1 VCRRPP
7 LTKRSLRAH
16 LIVASGATFLAI
28 ALIGPG
34 SALAANP
41 PGSPNVE
48 IKRIVAS
55 SSPDELISKGVRVLV
70 STDTNCRL
78 DASVYLGEAVP
89 GLGKRNARIAGG
101 SLLAT
106 GGQTAWLTA
115 KLTRHA
121 VKALR
126 NEAGKLSLA
135 LRVRITATA
144 T

>member
-1 VCRRPP
+1 

-16 LIVASGATFLAI
+16 LLVASGAACVAL
-28 ALIGPG
+28 ALIGP
-34 SALAANP
+34 SSTLAANST
-41 PGSPNVE
+41 GAPNVQ

-55 SSPDELISKGVRVLV
+55 SSPDKLISKGVQVLV
-70 STDTNCRL
+70 STDTDCRL

-101 SLLAT
+101 SLIAT
-106 GGQTAWLTA
+106 AGQTAWLNA

-121 VKALR
+121 VSALR
-126 NEAGKLSLA
+126 KEGGKVSLA
-135 LRVRITATA
+135 LRVRITATG